1 MLAAFRNAI
10 YSPKVGQERPGT
22 TRHGIR
28 LHDRLQSFPGYN
40 IVATSC
46 SSHHPACWGRIGSRN
61 HTRTARKKLASS
73 KRWLRATY
81 TLCPEYALGEH
92 YTPERAAD
100 FVKFAEARYPR

>member
-28 LHDRLQSFPGYN
+28 LHDRLQSLPGYN
-40 IVATSC
+40 IVAR
-46 SSHHPACWGRIGSRN
+46 PARPTILPAGAALVREIIRGQ
-61 HTRTARKKLASS
+61 TRKKLASS

-81 TLCPEYALGEH
+81 TLCLKMRWASATRPNGRL
-92 YTPERAAD
+92 TS
-100 FVKFAEARYPR
+100 